1 MHCPFCDHTEDKVLE
16 SRETEE
22 GRAVRRRREC
32 LKCGE
37 RFTSY
42 ERIEL
47 RPLTVVKR
55 DGKREQF
62 SREKLF
68 GGIFRACEKRP
79 VPLDTIE
86 ALVDEV
92 ELTAYKEWGRE
103 VETKNLGE
111 LIMKSLKKT
120 DQVAYVRFAS
130 VYRQFE
136 DVSDFV
142 REVKVLERSK

>member
-32 LKCGE
+32 MKCGE

-55 DGKREQF
+55 SGQREQF

-68 GGIFRACEKRP
+68 GGIFRSCEKRP

-92 ELTAYKEWGRE
+92 ELFAYREWGRE

-111 LIMKSLKKT
+111 LIMSRLQKI

-136 DVSDFV
+136 DVSEFV
-142 REVKVLERSK
+142 KEVKVLKSVR

>member
-47 RPLTVVKR
+47 KPLTVVKR
-55 DGKREQF
+55 DGSHEQF
-62 SREKLF
+62 SRQKLF
-68 GGIFRACEKRP
+68 NGIFRSCEKRP
-79 VPLDTIE
+79 VPLETIE

-92 ELTAYKEWGRE
+92 ELAAYKESGRE
-103 VETKNLGE
+103 VETKKLGE
-111 LIMKSLKKT
+111 LVMERLPKI

-130 VYRQFE
+130 VYRKFE
-136 DVSDFV
+136 DVSEFV
-142 REVKVLERSK
+142 REVKVLKSAR